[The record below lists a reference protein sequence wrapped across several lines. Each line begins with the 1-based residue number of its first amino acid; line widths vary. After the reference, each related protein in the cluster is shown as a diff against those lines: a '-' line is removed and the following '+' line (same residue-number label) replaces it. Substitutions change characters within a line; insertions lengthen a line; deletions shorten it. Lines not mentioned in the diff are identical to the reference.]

1 MLFGFG
7 LLDPLQMLDDKVH
20 DLVRLVCI
28 CMLVQETFQCC
39 NLSCQLHV
47 GLLRVSFTFLLI
59 HTEIIL
65 LHAQEALLIG
75 NFLRTSFIVRIEANH
90 VVFNFRCQVRVQLLQ
105 DGVHLLLLLALA
117 ALAHRHV
124 HVVEIRHGSDD

>member
-1 MLFGFG
+1 MLLGLG
-7 LLDPLQMLDDKVH
+7 LLDLLQMLDDKVH
-20 DLVRLVCI
+20 DLVRLVCV
-28 CMLVQETFQCC
+28 CMLVQETFQSC

-59 HTEIIL
+59 HAEIIL
-65 LHAQEALLIG
+65 LYAQEALLIG
-75 NFLRTSFIVRIEANH
+75 NFLRTSIIIRIEANH
-90 VVFNFRCQVRVQLLQ
+90 VVLNFRCQVGVQLLQ

-124 HVVEIRHGSDD
+124 HVVEIRHGSDH